1 MADIQSIA
9 RDTQGESIINEKSRS
24 KDGISNIST
33 PIMEGEDLGH
43 GQVVF
48 DDVEAHIRYK
58 EFKTKQVRA
67 LGRV

>member
-9 RDTQGESIINEKSRS
+9 RDTQGEGIINEKSRS

-33 PIMEGEDLGH
+33 PITEGEDPGH

-48 DDVEAHIRYK
+48 DDVEAHIHYK